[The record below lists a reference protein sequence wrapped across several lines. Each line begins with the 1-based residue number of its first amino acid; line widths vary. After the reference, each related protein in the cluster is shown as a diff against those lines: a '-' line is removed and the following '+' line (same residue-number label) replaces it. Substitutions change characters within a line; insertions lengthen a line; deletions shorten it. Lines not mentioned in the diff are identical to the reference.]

1 MEVLVSKDNG
11 DRLQV
16 WVTRRVRFSF
26 RKKYVLPSKDF
37 GMAFYRRVGMEEAKA
52 SC

>member
-1 MEVLVSKDNG
+1 MEELVTKDNG

-16 WVTRRVRFSF
+16 WVTGRLKFSF
-26 RKKYVLPSKDF
+26 RKKCVLPSKDF
-37 GMAFYRRVGMEEAKA
+37 GVAFYRLVGMEEAKA